1 MLKSKKQNLKV
12 LLLGANSEIG
22 NSILKKSK
30 IGINNQRIYLGRTK
44 DHSTF
49 KDNDVF
55 IKFDALDYV
64 GFASKFSKILE
75 ENSVDCVLISY
86 ASVDYS
92 TVESSYKSNIV
103 NFNSVVFFADL
114 VLKHFDSQGF
124 GHLIYISSSIVNLQP
139 RTKNF
144 KYNSAKR
151 ASDYY
156 FRGLQNQISP
166 KKIKIIII
174 RPGFTQTKIHKGEI
188 PGPFSTSVKTLA
200 RSVDFQLKF
209 GRNVIYAPINIIFPI
224 MFLSLIPTK
233 LLDILD
239 KLNARRFHNSTI

>member
-1 MLKSKKQNLKV
+1 MQKSKKENLKV
-12 LLLGANSEIG
+12 LLLGSNSEIG
-22 NSILKKSK
+22 NSILKESK
-30 IGINNQRIYLGRTK
+30 IGMNNQRIYLGRTK

-92 TVESSYKSNIV
+92 TIESSYKSNIV
-103 NFNSVVFFADL
+103 NFNSVVLFADL
-114 VLKHFDSQGF
+114 VLKYFDSKGF
-124 GHLIYISSSIVNLQP
+124 GNLIYVSSSIVNLQP
-139 RTKNF
+139 RAKNF

-156 FRGLQNQISP
+156 FRGLQNQVSS

-174 RPGFTQTKIHKGEI
+174 RPGFTKTKIHNGEI
-188 PGPFSTSVKTLA
+188 PGPFSTSVKRLA
-200 RSVDFQLKF
+200 RSIDFQLK
-209 GRNVIYAPINIIFPI
+209 
-224 MFLSLIPTK
+224 
-233 LLDILD
+233 
-239 KLNARRFHNSTI
+239 LN